1 MECILYWNV
10 MLFHIKLKKK
20 LFKDSRY
27 MCNRQNTFEFCKL
40 NLKTS
45 QKAVYQCLL
54 FKFRN
59 RTVHITNKFYE
70 RVYFKHT

>member
-1 MECILYWNV
+1 MYLVLECNV
-10 MLFHIKLKKK
+10 FSYKIEKKS
-20 LFKDSRY
+20 FKDSRCTC

-45 QKAVYQCLL
+45 QKAVYECLL
-54 FKFRN
+54 FKFMN

-70 RVYFKHT
+70 RVYF

>member
-1 MECILYWNV
+1 
-10 MLFHIKLKKK
+10 
-20 LFKDSRY
+20 

-45 QKAVYQCLL
+45 QKAVYECLL

-59 RTVHITNKFYE
+59 RSVHITNKFYE
-70 RVYFKHT
+70 RYIFLSILNTLYNDVSNLLLS